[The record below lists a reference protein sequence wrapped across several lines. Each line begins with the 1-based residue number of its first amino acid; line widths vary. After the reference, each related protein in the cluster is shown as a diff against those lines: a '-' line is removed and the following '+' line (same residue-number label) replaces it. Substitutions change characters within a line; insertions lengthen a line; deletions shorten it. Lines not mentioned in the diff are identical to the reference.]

1 MGWSGFQRRQTA
13 GRRLHL
19 GPSEAEKRQNGFECR
34 ADNRSP
40 GREGGSLGRSL
51 CGGQATLA
59 MPQGRAG
66 VVSGE
71 KSVVADVPAFP
82 VGHRRRMADSDLRH
96 GACVGQWD
104 LQPLLGARGKVVTAW
119 ASALA
124 LARLSRLPSLV
135 PVCKSLPIF

>member
-1 MGWSGFQRRQTA
+1 MVRISAQA
-13 GRRLHL
+13 SRRLHL
-19 GPSEAEKRQNGFECR
+19 GPSEAEKRRNGFECR

-104 LQPLLGARGKVVTAW
+104 CSPCLGPGARRSLLGP
-119 ASALA
+119 LA
-124 LARLSRLPSLV
+124 PARLSRLPSLV